1 MCLRGELV
9 FLRAEL
15 DANGMSTNV
24 MKLGVETEAKI
35 YIYTQMHAHSLC
47 IDMCTHLSI
56 YPTLYLSHTSQR
68 SILTL
73 LVLPHSAR
81 RERFDLQVVCCCIS
95 QFH

>member
-56 YPTLYLSHTSQR
+56 YPTLYLSSHQPAEYININCS
-68 SILTL
+68 
-73 LVLPHSAR
+73 SA
-81 RERFDLQVVCCCIS
+81 FC
-95 QFH
+95 